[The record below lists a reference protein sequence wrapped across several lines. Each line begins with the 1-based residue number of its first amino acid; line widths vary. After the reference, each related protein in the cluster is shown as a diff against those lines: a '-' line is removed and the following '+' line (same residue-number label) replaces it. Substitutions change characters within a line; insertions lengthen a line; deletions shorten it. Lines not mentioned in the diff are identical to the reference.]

1 MTCGPTPALCRV
13 VAGRDG
19 ATKVLWQNDAAETV
33 DEALALAEEHLAAN
47 VVKAKSSKK
56 RKL

>member
-1 MTCGPTPALCRV
+1 MPRIIDCV
-13 VAGRDG
+13 DI
-19 ATKVLWQNDAAETV
+19 DAAETV
-33 DEALALAEEHLAAN
+33 DEALALAEEYLAAN